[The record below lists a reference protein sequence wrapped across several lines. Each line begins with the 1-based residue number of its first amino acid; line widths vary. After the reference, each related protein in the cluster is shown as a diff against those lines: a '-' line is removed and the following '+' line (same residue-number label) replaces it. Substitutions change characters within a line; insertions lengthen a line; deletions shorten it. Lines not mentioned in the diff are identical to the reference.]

1 MKIKNSHKKSYYDS
15 KKPRELMLERAM
27 SNYHILEYI
36 HEYLN

>member
-15 KKPRELMLERAM
+15 KKPREVMLERAM
-27 SNYHILEYI
+27 SNYHILGYI